1 MDSRIKKETQY
12 KYIFNMVLHESKFA
26 WNTASIFLLVNSVL
40 AGFIINNFNLKD
52 KGNFTLI
59 ALIFGL
65 IISVMWFSSLYRIK
79 TRQGFWMAK
88 AREFEK
94 DTKNNWFPI
103 FSGDAETLA
112 NGGIVKADSNKFDL
126 KILGIIHLPSQK
138 ALGIIISLFILF
150 YILALIL
157 IITT

>member
-1 MDSRIKKETQY
+1 MNARINKEIQY
-12 KYIFNMVLHESKFA
+12 KYIFDMVLHESKFA
-26 WNTASIFLLVNSVL
+26 WNTASIFLLVNSLL
-40 AGFIINNFNLKD
+40 AGFVINNYLKNE
-52 KGNFTLI
+52 GSFTLI
-59 ALIFGL
+59 ALVFGL
-65 IISVMWFSSLYRIK
+65 IISLMWFSSLYRIK

-94 DTKNNWFPI
+94 ESKNNWFPI

-112 NGGIVKADSNKFDL
+112 NGGIVKADGNKFDL

-150 YILALIL
+150 YIVVIFLE
-157 IITT
+157 ITN